1 MKSLPF
7 FAKILLFGEY
17 GIILDSR
24 GLSIP
29 CYFFKG
35 ALKITKTNNDIISKR
50 PGTGISPIHIKKVI
64 GKKIKRNLP
73 KDSLISFKDLIY

>member
-1 MKSLPF
+1 MKSLLF

-35 ALKITKTNNDIISKR
+35 ALKITKTNNDIISSSHLKLMEFALLTKY
-50 PGTGISPIHIKKVI
+50 PKHWLVLI
-64 GKKIKRNLP
+64 GGK
-73 KDSLISFKDLIY
+73 